1 MNTGNPYRF
10 YGVSGS
16 ACITPLNLVNAE
28 NMEFHGAS
36 FWGSGTST
44 TGTISI
50 TGTHSG
56 LHGYILFDGLQD
68 GPSDYADMYLNQQNI
83 TVICAANCLFG
94 DADQTGLATSPGAI
108 VVGPLATTIATGVSP
123 IILQL
128 DQGII
133 DAPSVQSVGTDIYFQ
148 TGPEC
153 HCVVALGSGMVD
165 VNTALNS
172 SQPGAP
178 TTNDP
183 TKLTGQTTYA
193 APTFANA
200 ATVGVPLTLN
210 PNELGM
216 GVSTDTLTHPGASG
230 LKLRVE
236 CSTAHPGTARIV
248 ALAGSS
254 TTPTIVADNIGT
266 CP

>member
-1 MNTGNPYRF
+1 
-10 YGVSGS
+10 
-16 ACITPLNLVNAE
+16 
-28 NMEFHGAS
+28 MEFHGAS
-36 FWGSGTST
+36 FWGGGTST

-183 TKLTGQTTYA
+183 TRMTGQTTYA
-193 APTFANA
+193 PPTFANA
-200 ATVGVPLTLN
+200 ATVVAPLTLN
-210 PNELGM
+210 QYELG
-216 GVSTDTLTHPGASG
+216 VATSSQSQTAVAPGING
-230 LKLRVE
+230 LKFRVE
-236 CSTAHPGTARIV
+236 CSTAHLGTAK
-248 ALAGSS
+248 
-254 TTPTIVADNIGT
+254 
-266 CP
+266 